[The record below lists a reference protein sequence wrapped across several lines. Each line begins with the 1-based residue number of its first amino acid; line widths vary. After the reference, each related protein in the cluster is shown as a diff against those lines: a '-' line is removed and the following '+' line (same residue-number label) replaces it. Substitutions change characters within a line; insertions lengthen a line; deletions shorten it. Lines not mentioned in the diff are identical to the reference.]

1 MMHTEAIHFDK
12 GLELNGFGW
21 VANIWEAQM
30 VHEFGKDLICDAMKM
45 WVTGTKERW
54 PDTHFVTFGEFGE
67 LWRKQYKSNDDWNY
81 RFVERG
87 SGLGDSYNNLEIKW
101 FMNKE
106 FRLALLRDWHTK
118 IPRLTSSTLPVMIC
132 KPMNLPIPA
141 RRNRLRIGA

>member
-1 MMHTEAIHFDK
+1 
-12 GLELNGFGW
+12 
-21 VANIWEAQM
+21 
-30 VHEFGKDLICDAMKM
+30 MKM

-118 IPRLTSSTLPVMIC
+118 NSPAYVIDFTRYDLQAHEPADPSPEKPAKDWSLINKINQKALRPQDKPVLID
-132 KPMNLPIPA
+132 KLEKEDQDLIRKYYPVL
-141 RRNRLRIGA
+141 LK